1 MTKRIAKLRLSRET
15 VRQLARGASGT
26 AAGASFDG
34 CTSRYPCPIQSY
46 YAACPP
52 SMDTV
57 CTQCVE

>member
-1 MTKRIAKLRLSRET
+1 MTKIARLKLNKET

-26 AAGASFDG
+26 AAAASFDG

-52 SMDTV
+52 SMDTA